1 MKGQSCQQ
9 CQSRVK
15 VFDKV
20 RAGQNRDLG
29 GFCLNGM
36 LISNVSKGSRSL
48 LMSEL
53 VSNVSEGLRSL
64 IRSEVIFFLE
74 MLWVMH

>member
-1 MKGQSCQQ
+1 MDRVREG
-9 CQSRVK
+9 SRSSIRSELVK
-15 VFDKV
+15 K
-20 RAGQNRDLG
+20 
-29 GFCLNGM
+29 CLNGRSE

-74 MLWVMH
+74 MLWVVH

>member
-15 VFDKV
+15 VFDNV

-29 GFCLNGM
+29 GFCLNGRSE

-64 IRSEVIFFLE
+64 IRSEVIFF
-74 MLWVMH
+74 